1 MKKVSFR
8 LISLV
13 LALAL
18 CLLPTAAGAFYLEYQ
33 DETVTDGGTLE
44 LTFTVGEYADKRIKC
59 VFENGES
66 VNKFDTKECDIQE
79 DYGLIATHY
88 WNGFIGVYGTPKKAN
103 TDGYTGRILIEV
115 VSGGKIEGKTFYIK
129 FIINEKEMPVPPIPT
144 PTVPTVVDNV
154 IYNAAPEHEQAL
166 IRGVKE
172 WCNARAGA
180 GTDSAVIGRAN
191 LGQQISLLRW
201 NADESWCF
209 VEFNGLQ
216 GWIAKQFILPIK

>member
-1 MKKVSFR
+1 MKKAAYRLVS
-8 LISLV
+8 
-13 LALAL
+13 LALMIAL
-18 CLLPTAAGAFYLEYQ
+18 CLLPTMAGAIYLDKTELEFIVGEPADKLVQCKLNEGEDGEPNIDIIPNNEEEQYGLKAWKTGKSLVTIKGTPIKAGDYIQSFLVIYGGADPVYLEVHIYIRAK
-33 DETVTDGGTLE
+33 ETPVT
-44 LTFTVGEYADKRIKC
+44 
-59 VFENGES
+59 
-66 VNKFDTKECDIQE
+66 
-79 DYGLIATHY
+79 
-88 WNGFIGVYGTPKKAN
+88 
-103 TDGYTGRILIEV
+103 
-115 VSGGKIEGKTFYIK
+115 
-129 FIINEKEMPVPPIPT
+129 PP
-144 PTVPTVVDNV
+144 VPTVVDNI

-172 WCNARAGA
+172 WCNVRAGA

>member
-1 MKKVSFR
+1 MKR
-8 LISLV
+8 IQIRALT
-13 LALAL
+13 LAILLTLTL
-18 CLLPTAAGAFYLEYQ
+18 CLLPAAAGAYSLTKDKLE
-33 DETVTDGGTLE
+33 
-44 LTFTVGEYADKRIKC
+44 FTVGEYDELSFWYKPGTGETNA
-59 VFENGES
+59 NGHKVS
-66 VNKFDTKECDIQE
+66 SDDDDFSK
-79 DYGLIATHY
+79 YGLKAEGRMDGGMHVL
-88 WNGFIGVYGTPKKAN
+88 VYGTPTKAGKCSV
-103 TDGYTGRILIEV
+103 DLILMFRDKPDVTLTIP
-115 VSGGKIEGKTFYIK
+115 IYIR
-129 FIINEKEMPVPPIPT
+129 EKETPVPPP

-172 WCNARAGA
+172 WCNVRAGA

>member
-1 MKKVSFR
+1 MKKAAYR
-8 LISLV
+8 LVALV

-18 CLLPTAAGAFYLEYQ
+18 CLLPTMAGAYHLDKDMLE
-33 DETVTDGGTLE
+33 
-44 LTFTVGEYADKRIKC
+44 FTVGVGSEQEFWFEYDSGDVQPTGSGLSRC
-59 VFENGES
+59 S
-66 VNKFDTKECDIQE
+66 E
-79 DYGLIATHY
+79 DCGLSTEISFGRGKAL
-88 WNGFIGVYGTPKKAN
+88 VYGTPTKAGN
-103 TDGYTGRILIEV
+103 FSVSLIL
-115 VSGGKIEGKTFYIK
+115 TFRDRPDVTLSIP
-129 FIINEKEMPVPPIPT
+129 IIIHAAQTPEPPAPTPT

-172 WCNARAGA
+172 WCNVRAGA

-216 GWIAKQFILPIK
+216 GWIAKQFILPIQ

>member
-1 MKKVSFR
+1 MRKVTFR

-18 CLLPTAAGAFYLEYQ
+18 CLLPTAAGALYLKPTDQ
-33 DETVTDGGTLE
+33 DVIVRPGETMELE
-44 LTFTVGEYADKRIKC
+44 FTVGEPAKKWIEC
-59 VFENGES
+59 VLEDGEEKTPS
-66 VNKFDTKECDIQE
+66 FDASDCYKSNESGLAV
-79 DYGLIATHY
+79 YRYFNGLIC
-88 WNGFIGVYGTPKKAN
+88 VEGTPKKACC
-103 TDGYTGRILIEV
+103 YTG
-115 VSGGKIEGKTFYIK
+115 KIVIGVGNDTESVKKEFFIK
-129 FIINEKEMPVPPIPT
+129 FIINEKETPVPPP

-166 IRGVKE
+166 IRGVRE
-172 WCNARAGA
+172 WCNVRAGA

>member
-1 MKKVSFR
+1 MKKAAFR

-18 CLLPTAAGAFYLEYQ
+18 CLLPAAAGAYKLDTDMLE
-33 DETVTDGGTLE
+33 
-44 LTFTVGEYADKRIKC
+44 FTVGVGLEQEFWYTSEPGDPPVIGHGISDCDVDCGLSTVLSVR
-59 VFENGES
+59 NGEE
-66 VNKFDTKECDIQE
+66 KAI
-79 DYGLIATHY
+79 
-88 WNGFIGVYGTPKKAN
+88 VYGTPTKAGDCSVSL
-103 TDGYTGRILIEV
+103 TLKFWDESVVTLSILIR
-115 VSGGKIEGKTFYIK
+115 IR
-129 FIINEKEMPVPPIPT
+129 EKET
-144 PTVPTVVDNV
+144 SVPTVVDNV

-166 IRGVKE
+166 IRGVRE
-172 WCNARAGA
+172 WCNVRAGA

-216 GWIAKQFILPIK
+216 GWIAKQFILPIQ

>member
-1 MKKVSFR
+1 MKKVSFS

-18 CLLPTAAGAFYLEYQ
+18 CLLPTMAGAYSLDPEKLE
-33 DETVTDGGTLE
+33 
-44 LTFTVGEYADKRIKC
+44 FTVGVESTQEFWFEYDPGDVMPDGLEISKC
-59 VFENGES
+59 S
-66 VNKFDTKECDIQE
+66 E
-79 DYGLIATHY
+79 DCGLGTAFSNSRGKAI
-88 WNGFIGVYGTPKKAN
+88 VYGKPTKAGDCSVSLILKINGTPVA
-103 TDGYTGRILIEV
+103 TLSIP
-115 VSGGKIEGKTFYIK
+115 
-129 FIINEKEMPVPPIPT
+129 IIIHAAPTPEPPVPTPT

-172 WCNARAGA
+172 WCNVRAGA
-180 GTDSAVIGRAN
+180 GTDSAVVGRAN

>member
-1 MKKVSFR
+1 MKKAAFR

-18 CLLPTAAGAFYLEYQ
+18 CLLPTMAGAVYKLDTKMLE
-33 DETVTDGGTLE
+33 
-44 LTFTVGEYADKRIKC
+44 FTVGVELTQEFWFEYDSGDVMPDGLKISKC
-59 VFENGES
+59 S
-66 VNKFDTKECDIQE
+66 E
-79 DYGLIATHY
+79 DCGLGTAFSNSRGKAI
-88 WNGFIGVYGTPKKAN
+88 VYGTPTKAGN
-103 TDGYTGRILIEV
+103 FSVDLILIFRDKPDV
-115 VSGGKIEGKTFYIK
+115 TLTIPIYIR
-129 FIINEKEMPVPPIPT
+129 EKETPVPPIPT
-144 PTVPTVVDNV
+144 PVVPAVVDNV

-166 IRGVKE
+166 IRGVRE
-172 WCNARAGA
+172 WCNVRAGA

-216 GWIAKQFILPIK
+216 GWIAKQFILPIQ

>member
-1 MKKVSFR
+1 MKR
-8 LISLV
+8 TQIRALT
-13 LALAL
+13 LAILLTLTL
-18 CLLPTAAGAFYLEYQ
+18 CLLPAAAGAYHLKPEKLE
-33 DETVTDGGTLE
+33 
-44 LTFTVGEYADKRIKC
+44 FIVGEYDELSFWYEPGTGETNA
-59 VFENGES
+59 NGHKVS
-66 VNKFDTKECDIQE
+66 SDDDDFSK
-79 DYGLIATHY
+79 YGLNAEGRMDGGMHVL
-88 WNGFIGVYGTPKKAN
+88 VYGTPTKAGDCSVSL
-103 TDGYTGRILIEV
+103 TLKFWDGPDVTL
-115 VSGGKIEGKTFYIK
+115 KIP
-129 FIINEKEMPVPPIPT
+129 IIIREKETPVT

-172 WCNARAGA
+172 WCNVRAGA
-180 GTDSAVIGRAN
+180 GTNSAVIGRAN

>member
-8 LISLV
+8 LTALV

-18 CLLPTAAGAFYLEYQ
+18 CLLPTAAGAYTLDKDRLE
-33 DETVTDGGTLE
+33 
-44 LTFTVGEYADKRIKC
+44 FTVGVEETQGFWYTYDEGDVEPCGHGISDLS
-59 VFENGES
+59 EN
-66 VNKFDTKECDIQE
+66 C
-79 DYGLIATHY
+79 GLETTITAKGGVHAK
-88 WNGFIGVYGTPKKAN
+88 VYGTPTKAGN
-103 TDGYTGRILIEV
+103 FSVSLEIVFDNEQGERKTVTLI
-115 VSGGKIEGKTFYIK
+115 IP
-129 FIINEKEMPVPPIPT
+129 IIVNAAPTPEPPAPT
-144 PTVPTVVDNV
+144 PTPVVPTVVDNV

-166 IRGVKE
+166 IRGVRE
-172 WCNARAGA
+172 WCNVRAGA

-216 GWIAKQFILPIK
+216 GWIAKQFILPIQ

>member
-1 MKKVSFR
+1 MKKAAFR
-8 LISLV
+8 LTALV

-18 CLLPTAAGAFYLEYQ
+18 CLLPVAAGAEVEAGAYWL
-33 DETVTDGGTLE
+33 DKNTLE
-44 LTFTVGEYADKRIKC
+44 FTVGEYTAEKFHIMKQDNAPDLKGYDLTGCI
-59 VFENGES
+59 
-66 VNKFDTKECDIQE
+66 NKKL
-79 DYGLIATHY
+79 GLWGAGKVQDGGGY
-88 WNGFIGVYGTPKKAN
+88 YYVEGTPTEACDYIGQIKLSFW
-103 TDGYTGRILIEV
+103 DGSEITLSILI
-115 VSGGKIEGKTFYIK
+115 KAR
-129 FIINEKEMPVPPIPT
+129 EKETPVPPP

-166 IRGVKE
+166 IRGVRE
-172 WCNARAGA
+172 WCNVRAGA

-216 GWIAKQFILPIK
+216 GWIAKQFILPIQ

>member
-18 CLLPTAAGAFYLEYQ
+18 CLLPTMAGAYHLDKDMLE
-33 DETVTDGGTLE
+33 
-44 LTFTVGEYADKRIKC
+44 FTVGVGSEQEFWYTSEPGDP
-59 VFENGES
+59 
-66 VNKFDTKECDIQE
+66 KEIGHGISNCDVE
-79 DYGLIATHY
+79 CGLSTAISFSKGKA
-88 WNGFIGVYGTPKKAN
+88 IVYGTPTKAGN
-103 TDGYTGRILIEV
+103 FSVRLEIIFKDGQGE
-115 VSGGKIEGKTFYIK
+115 SKTVTLSIP
-129 FIINEKEMPVPPIPT
+129 IIIHAAQTPEPPAPT
-144 PTVPTVVDNV
+144 PPPTVPTVVDNV

-172 WCNARAGA
+172 WCNVRAGA
-180 GTDSAVIGRAN
+180 GTNSAVIGRAN

-209 VEFNGLQ
+209 VEFNGLL
-216 GWIAKQFILPIK
+216 GWIAKQFILPIQ

>member
-8 LISLV
+8 LTALV

-18 CLLPTAAGAFYLEYQ
+18 CLLPTAAGAVYL
-33 DETVTDGGTLE
+33 DKTE
-44 LTFTVGEYADKRIKC
+44 LIFTVGEPEEKFFHWLLDD
-59 VFENGES
+59 GETYVYS
-66 VNKFDTKECDIQE
+66 YDVSGCDSKE
-79 DYGLIATHY
+79 YGLEA
-88 WNGFIGVYGTPKKAN
+88 WFRNGGRIFVEGTPKKA
-103 TDGYTGRILIEV
+103 GWYIGEIVLKI
-115 VSGGKIEGKTFYIK
+115 GKQGSAEEKKLSIK
-129 FIINEKEMPVPPIPT
+129 IIINEKETPVPPTPT
-144 PTVPTVVDNV
+144 PVVPTVVDNV

-166 IRGVKE
+166 IRGVRE
-172 WCNARAGA
+172 WCNVRAGA

-201 NADESWCF
+201 KADESWCF

>member
-1 MKKVSFR
+1 MKKAAFR

-18 CLLPTAAGAFYLEYQ
+18 CLLPAAAGAYKLDTDMLE
-33 DETVTDGGTLE
+33 
-44 LTFTVGEYADKRIKC
+44 FTVGVGSEQEFWFEYDPGDVKPDGSAVSRC
-59 VFENGES
+59 S
-66 VNKFDTKECDIQE
+66 E
-79 DYGLIATHY
+79 DCGLSTTISFSRGKA
-88 WNGFIGVYGTPKKAN
+88 VVDGTPTKAGN
-103 TDGYTGRILIEV
+103 FSVDLILIFRDKPDV
-115 VSGGKIEGKTFYIK
+115 TLTIP
-129 FIINEKEMPVPPIPT
+129 IIIHPAQTPEPPAPTPT

-166 IRGVKE
+166 IRGVRE
-172 WCNARAGA
+172 WCNVRAGA
-180 GTDSAVIGRAN
+180 GTDSAVVGRAN

>member
-18 CLLPTAAGAFYLEYQ
+18 CLLPTMAGALYLKP
-33 DETVTDGGTLE
+33 TDQEVIVREGETLE
-44 LTFTVGEYADKRIKC
+44 LEFTVGEPAEEWID
-59 VFENGES
+59 VVAENGEDPVGFGRNVS
-66 VNKFDTKECDIQE
+66 DCHEKGKEYDLYTSNYA
-79 DYGLIATHY
+79 DGR
-88 WNGFIGVYGTPKKAN
+88 IGIKGTPKKA
-103 TDGYTGRILIEV
+103 GKFTGEIWISV
-115 VSGGKIEGKTFYIK
+115 QSGVTKTFFIK
-129 FIINEKEMPVPPIPT
+129 FIINEKETPGPTPP

-166 IRGVKE
+166 IRGVRE
-172 WCNARAGA
+172 WCNVRAGA

-216 GWIAKQFILPIK
+216 GWIAKRFILPIK

>member
-18 CLLPTAAGAFYLEYQ
+18 CLLPTMAGAVYLKPTWQ
-33 DETVTDGGTLE
+33 KGTGKEGEPLE
-44 LTFTVGEYADKRIKC
+44 LEFTVGEPAEEWIEVVAETGEELGDSRNVSDCHERGKEYDLYTSNYADGR
-59 VFENGES
+59 
-66 VNKFDTKECDIQE
+66 
-79 DYGLIATHY
+79 
-88 WNGFIGVYGTPKKAN
+88 IGVRGTPKKAGDF
-103 TDGYTGRILIEV
+103 TGEIKMVVKIDGKELT
-115 VSGGKIEGKTFYIK
+115 KTFSIK
-129 FIINEKEMPVPPIPT
+129 FNIKEKETPIPPP

-172 WCNARAGA
+172 WCNVRAGA
-180 GTDSAVIGRAN
+180 GTNSAVVGRAN

>member
-8 LISLV
+8 LTALL

-18 CLLPTAAGAFYLEYQ
+18 CLLPTMAGAEAFYL
-33 DETVTDGGTLE
+33 DKTE
-44 LTFTVGEYADKRIKC
+44 LIFIVGEPEAKTVRCK
-59 VFENGES
+59 FNES
-66 VNKFDTKECDIQE
+66 EDEGPNIDIIPNSE
-79 DYGLIATHY
+79 EEKYGLKAVQTEGSVVTIK
-88 WNGFIGVYGTPKKAN
+88 GTPTKAGEYVQYFQVIYGSG
-103 TDGYTGRILIEV
+103 DPVRLEV
-115 VSGGKIEGKTFYIK
+115 HI
-129 FIINEKEMPVPPIPT
+129 FIREKETPVS
-144 PTVPTVVDNV
+144 TVVDNI

-172 WCNARAGA
+172 WCNVRAGA
-180 GTDSAVIGRAN
+180 GTNSAVIGRAN

>member
-1 MKKVSFR
+1 MKKGAFR
-8 LISLV
+8 LVSLM

-18 CLLPTAAGAFYLEYQ
+18 CLLPTAAGAEYKLDTEMLE
-33 DETVTDGGTLE
+33 
-44 LTFTVGEYADKRIKC
+44 FTVGVELEQ
-59 VFENGES
+59 VFWYTSEPGDPWVIGHGISDCDVDCGLSTVLS
-66 VNKFDTKECDIQE
+66 VRSGKEK
-79 DYGLIATHY
+79 AV
-88 WNGFIGVYGTPKKAN
+88 VYGTPTKAV
-103 TDGYTGRILIEV
+103 DKCF
-115 VSGGKIEGKTFYIK
+115 VSLEIIFENEQGESKTVTLSIP
-129 FIINEKEMPVPPIPT
+129 IIIHAAQTPEPPAPTPT

-172 WCNARAGA
+172 WCNVRAGA
-180 GTDSAVIGRAN
+180 GTNSAVIGRAN